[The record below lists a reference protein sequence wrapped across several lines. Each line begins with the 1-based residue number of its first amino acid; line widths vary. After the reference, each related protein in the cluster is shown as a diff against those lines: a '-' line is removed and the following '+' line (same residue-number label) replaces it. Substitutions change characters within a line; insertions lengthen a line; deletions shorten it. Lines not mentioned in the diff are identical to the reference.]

1 LKENEN
7 MSSKKI
13 LLVEDSTDDVLLTL
27 RALQQANILNEV
39 IIARDGQ
46 EATEY
51 LTGEGQYAGRDTS
64 DRPVVVLLDLKMP
77 RMGGLEF
84 LRRIRTIN
92 TLKLLPVVILTS
104 SKEDQD
110 ICESYNL
117 GANSYI
123 QKPVDFE
130 QFVQAIRTLGLYWL
144 VLNVSPPGGG
154 IND

>member
-1 LKENEN
+1 V
-7 MSSKKI
+7 SSKKI

-39 IIARDGQ
+39 VVARDGQ
-46 EATEY
+46 EASEY
-51 LTGEGQYAGRDTS
+51 LTGEGQYAGRDIS
-64 DRPVVVLLDLKMP
+64 NQPVVVLLDLKMP

-84 LRRIRTIN
+84 LQRIRTISH
-92 TLKLLPVVILTS
+92 LKFLPVVILTS

-110 ICESYNL
+110 IFESYHL

-144 VLNVSPPGGG
+144 VLNVSPSGGG
-154 IND
+154 VDR

>member
-1 LKENEN
+1 
-7 MSSKKI
+7 MSGKQI

-51 LTGEGQYAGRDTS
+51 LTGEGQYEGRDTS
-64 DRPVVVLLDLKMP
+64 DTPVVVLLDLKMP

-84 LRRIRTIN
+84 LKRIRSIKS
-92 TLKLLPVVILTS
+92 LKLLPVVILTS
-104 SKEDQD
+104 SLEDQD

-123 QKPVDFE
+123 QKPVDFD

-144 VLNVSPPGGG
+144 VLNVSPPGGT
-154 IND
+154 DE

>member
-1 LKENEN
+1 MKG
-7 MSSKKI
+7 KKI

-46 EATEY
+46 EAIDY
-51 LTGEGQYAGRDTS
+51 LKGEGQYEGRDTS
-64 DRPVVVLLDLKMP
+64 DTPVVVLLDLKMP
-77 RMGGLEF
+77 RMGGLEC
-84 LRRIRTIN
+84 LKKIRSVGSM
-92 TLKLLPVVILTS
+92 KFLPVVILTS
-104 SKEDQD
+104 STEDQD

-144 VLNVSPPGGG
+144 VLNVNPPGGK
-154 IND
+154 NE

>member
-1 LKENEN
+1 
-7 MSSKKI
+7 MSRKKI
-13 LLVEDSTDDVLLTL
+13 LLVEDNTDDVLLTL

-46 EATEY
+46 EAVEY
-51 LTGEGQYAGRDTS
+51 LTGEGQYEGRDTS
-64 DRPVVVLLDLKMP
+64 NSPVVVLLDLKMP

-84 LRRIRTIN
+84 LRRIRSIKS
-92 TLKLLPVVILTS
+92 LKLLPVVILTS
-104 SKEDQD
+104 SKEEQD

-123 QKPVDFE
+123 QKPVDFD

-144 VLNVSPPGGG
+144 VLNVSPPGGTEE
-154 IND
+154 

>member
-1 LKENEN
+1 
-7 MSSKKI
+7 MSGKKI

-46 EATEY
+46 EAVEY
-51 LTGEGQYAGRDTS
+51 LTGEDQYEGRDTS
-64 DRPVVVLLDLKMP
+64 DTPVVVLLDLKMP

-84 LRRIRTIN
+84 LRRIRSIKS
-92 TLKLLPVVILTS
+92 LKLLPIVILTS
-104 SKEDQD
+104 SREDQD

-123 QKPVDFE
+123 QKPVDFD

-144 VLNVSPPGGG
+144 VLNVSPPGGTEE
-154 IND
+154 

>member
-1 LKENEN
+1 MNG
-7 MSSKKI
+7 KKI

-39 IIARDGQ
+39 IVARDGQ
-46 EATEY
+46 EAMDY
-51 LTGEGQYAGRDTS
+51 LRGEGQYDGRDTS
-64 DRPVVVLLDLKMP
+64 DAPVVVLLDLKMP

-84 LRRIRTIN
+84 LRRIRSN
-92 TLKLLPVVILTS
+92 DSLKLLPVVVLTS

-123 QKPVDFE
+123 QKPVDFD
-130 QFVQAIRTLGLYWL
+130 QFVQAIKTLGLYWL
-144 VLNVSPPGGG
+144 VLNVSPLGGG
-154 IND
+154 NE